1 MSAKDS
7 NRLPANRP
15 LDQPQGK
22 KHELRCFS
30 TSGEQSEQEARYT
43 QLFETLEEGVY
54 FCTPEGKILDANP
67 ALVRML
73 GYANKEELLRTNV
86 NKLYLEP
93 DRRRALLLELEK
105 KTTIHDREI
114 TLRRKDGTPLICL
127 VAATATRDASG
138 RLIRL
143 QGTLVDITQRRREM
157 QKRLHEG
164 QEFARRLVES
174 LPDGIVVLDTQGHYT
189 FVSSRVRELLGYA
202 PEELLGK
209 VLGRLTHPDDRV
221 PALELF
227 HNLIAGRCSSGKVE
241 YRAQH
246 KDGSWR
252 TFRANISP
260 LFDADGKIA
269 GVVASVRDV
278 TESKRLEQ
286 QVVQSEKLAAVGQM
300 LAGVAHELNNPLT
313 AILGVSDLLR
323 EENGAEPMR
332 RQLDLIHQQARR
344 AAEIVRNLL
353 AFSRPAVPRKVSLDL
368 SELVRRTLQLHEY
381 SLRVNNITVGLVSE
395 PRLPS
400 VVGDANQLIQVFLN
414 LIINAEQAIREVRN
428 HGTVRVQLGR
438 SGGSVKIA
446 FQDDGPGIRPDV
458 LPRIFDPFFTTKRP
472 GGGTGLGLSICM
484 AILKEHR
491 GNIEAE
497 AVPGGGAQF
506 TVLLPISSENADTPV
521 EKAPESERVSL
532 EGRSVLV
539 VDNDESIRELLRT
552 GLSARGVQ
560 VDCVASGEE
569 ALARATHRSYD
580 AILCDLKMPRVSGEQ
595 IFERLQAQDGGK
607 AQQFIF
613 MMGDVLDSTALNF
626 LSRSGAR
633 VVRKPFRIRD
643 LGAVLSEALE
653 TSASRAC

>member
-1 MSAKDS
+1 M
-7 NRLPANRP
+7 
-15 LDQPQGK
+15 
-22 KHELRCFS
+22 
-30 TSGEQSEQEARYT
+30 
-43 QLFETLEEGVY
+43 
-54 FCTPEGKILDANP
+54 
-67 ALVRML
+67 
-73 GYANKEELLRTNV
+73 
-86 NKLYLEP
+86 
-93 DRRRALLLELEK
+93 
-105 KTTIHDREI
+105 
-114 TLRRKDGTPLICL
+114 
-127 VAATATRDASG
+127 
-138 RLIRL
+138 
-143 QGTLVDITQRRREM
+143 
-157 QKRLHEG
+157 
-164 QEFARRLVES
+164 
-174 LPDGIVVLDTQGHYT
+174 
-189 FVSSRVRELLGYA
+189 
-202 PEELLGK
+202 
-209 VLGRLTHPDDRV
+209 
-221 PALELF
+221 
-227 HNLIAGRCSSGKVE
+227 
-241 YRAQH
+241 
-246 KDGSWR
+246 
-252 TFRANISP
+252 
-260 LFDADGKIA
+260 
-269 GVVASVRDV
+269 RDV

-344 AAEIVRNLL
+344 AAEIVQNLL

-368 SELVRRTLQLHEY
+368 GELVRRTLQLHEY
-381 SLRVNNITVGLVSE
+381 SLRMNDVTVDLVSE
-395 PRLPS
+395 PRLPF
-400 VVGDANQLIQVFLN
+400 VVGDANQLMQVFLN

-428 HGTVRVQLGR
+428 HGTLRVQLGR
-438 SGGSVKIA
+438 SGGSVKIT

-491 GNIEAE
+491 GNIDAE
-497 AVPGGGAQF
+497 AVPGGGARF

-613 MMGDVLDSTALNF
+613 MTGDVLDSTALNF

-633 VVRKPFRIRD
+633 FVRKPFRIRD